1 MASGGSA
8 VTVRNAR
15 KACSSGFLNRRSEV
29 RVFPGSPSKLSYR
42 PTLLLSGCPDTAG
55 LGSQHEP
62 PPASLPLP
70 FPSTWAFGLPAP
82 VRVVGSVLAFPL
94 F

>member
-1 MASGGSA
+1 
-8 VTVRNAR
+8 
-15 KACSSGFLNRRSEV
+15 
-29 RVFPGSPSKLSYR
+29 
-42 PTLLLSGCPDTAG
+42 